1 MDMQL
6 PSSSSSALSNDFTY
20 YDVFISFRGTDTRFG
35 FTGNLY
41 KALYDKGIQTFIDDK
56 KLQRGDEI
64 KSSLLKNIEDSRIA
78 IVVFSKDYA
87 SSSFCLDELVHII
100 QYFEAKGRLV
110 LPVFYDV
117 EPSHVRN
124 QTDTYGE
131 ELSKHEERF
140 QNNNQE
146 KKRLQKWK
154 IALNQAANLAGDH
167 FNLGYPSSF

>member
-1 MDMQL
+1 
-6 PSSSSSALSNDFTY
+6 
-20 YDVFISFRGTDTRFG
+20 
-35 FTGNLY
+35 
-41 KALYDKGIQTFIDDK
+41 
-56 KLQRGDEI
+56 
-64 KSSLLKNIEDSRIA
+64 
-78 IVVFSKDYA
+78 
-87 SSSFCLDELVHII
+87 
-100 QYFEAKGRLV
+100 
-110 LPVFYDV
+110 
-117 EPSHVRN
+117 VRN